1 MVREA
6 GGERGKRQSVF
17 NYALRRILQSIPI
30 LLIVLTLVFVVVR
43 VLPGDPATAALGD
56 YASKDAINALRAKM
70 GLDVPLWLQYLRF
83 LGDLGR
89 GNLGTSIITGYSVS
103 LQMVKVLPYTLT
115 LTFCAIGLGYLFGLP
130 LGLSA
135 AIRRNSF
142 IDYFNRIFS
151 LLGLSIPAFYLGIL
165 LILLF
170 SIKIPI
176 FPVVG
181 GGDFYNLKDNLSHLF
196 LPALTLGLL
205 MTAYIT
211 RMSRS
216 SILNILGEDYVRTA
230 HAKGVAENRVLYKH
244 VLRNALIPVVALGGL
259 YAVVLIGSSVMVEIV
274 FSRPGLGTLM
284 VGAIKQRDYTT
295 LQSVMVIYTVIVV
308 LINLLTDLIY
318 GLIDPR
324 IKYQ

>member
-1 MVREA
+1 MAPEAVRE
-6 GGERGKRQSVF
+6 RCKRSSVF
-17 NYALRRILQSIPI
+17 NYAMRRILQSIPI
-30 LLIVLTLVFVVVR
+30 LLIVLTLVFFVVR

-89 GNLGTSIITGYSVS
+89 GNLGTSIITGYPVS
-103 LQMVKVLPYTLT
+103 AQMVKVLPYTLT
-115 LTFCAIGLGYLFGLP
+115 LTFCAISLGYLFGLP

-170 SIKIPI
+170 SIKIPL

-244 VLRNALIPVVALGGL
+244 VLRNALIPIVALGGL

-318 GLIDPR
+318 GFIDPR
-324 IKYQ
+324 IKYH

>member
-1 MVREA
+1 M
-6 GGERGKRQSVF
+6 F
-17 NYALRRILQSIPI
+17 NYAMRRILQSIPI
-30 LLIVLTLVFVVVR
+30 LLIVLTLVFFVVR

-103 LQMVKVLPYTLT
+103 AQMVKVLPYTLT
-115 LTFCAIGLGYLFGLP
+115 LTFCAISLGYLFGLP

-181 GGDFYNLKDNLSHLF
+181 GGDFYNLKDNLSHLV

-244 VLRNALIPVVALGGL
+244 VLRNALIPIVALGGI

-324 IKYQ
+324 IKYH

>member
-1 MVREA
+1 M
-6 GGERGKRQSVF
+6 
-17 NYALRRILQSIPI
+17 RRILQSIPI
-30 LLIVLTLVFVVVR
+30 LLIVLTLVFFVVR

-103 LQMVKVLPYTLT
+103 AQMVKVLPYTLT
-115 LTFCAIGLGYLFGLP
+115 LTFCAISLGYLFGLP

-244 VLRNALIPVVALGGL
+244 VLRNALIPIVALGGL

-295 LQSVMVIYTVIVV
+295 LQSVMVLYTVIVV

-324 IKYQ
+324 IKYH